1 MSRIRYGASNIWLE
15 IVMIAAV
22 VAFIFPVYV
31 MVTMAFKSSAE
42 VAESAIALPQ
52 SLNLEN
58 FTNAWAEGE
67 LGRALANSVVVTSL
81 SIVLLVLIGSAAAFT
96 IVRGGRR
103 IHGVLLMLFLLGMM
117 IPLQLGMVPLYTLMR
132 DLGLL
137 QTYTSLIVFHVGS
150 LLPITIFLYTG
161 FLRAQSPTYEEAA
174 RVDGASQWQVY
185 SRIAFPLLRPVTG
198 TVIIINA
205 INIWNDFLTPL
216 LYLGGSDK
224 RTLTVAIYA
233 FRGEYATNWGMTFA
247 GIVMAILPVLIVYFL
262 LQKYIIKGFA
272 SGLKG

>member
-1 MSRIRYGASNIWLE
+1 MISRLRYGVSTIWLE
-15 IVMIAAV
+15 LIMIAAV

-31 MVTMAFKSSAE
+31 MVTMAFKSAPE
-42 VAESAIALPQ
+42 VAASAVALPH

-58 FTNAWAEGE
+58 FTNAWTDGE
-67 LGRALANSVVVTSL
+67 LGRAMVNSVVVTTV
-81 SIVLLVLIGSAAAFT
+81 SIVLLVVSGSAAAFT

-137 QTYTSLIVFHVGS
+137 QTYTSLILFHVGS
-150 LLPITIFLYTG
+150 LLPITIFLYSG

-174 RVDGASQWQVY
+174 RVDGASQWQVF

-247 GIVMAILPVLIVYFL
+247 GLVMAIRLFRI
-262 LQKYIIKGFA
+262 
-272 SGLKG
+272 